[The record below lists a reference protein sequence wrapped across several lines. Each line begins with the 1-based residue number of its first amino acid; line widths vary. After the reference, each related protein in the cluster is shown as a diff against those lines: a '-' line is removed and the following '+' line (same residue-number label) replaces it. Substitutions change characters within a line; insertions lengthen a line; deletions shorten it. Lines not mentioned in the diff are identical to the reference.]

1 MAGALFPAA
10 QVGQVVLPLMVFHQL
25 QLFVCAVIAG
35 RYARAPMTAEG
46 DPRSARSTASG

>member
-25 QLFVCAVIAG
+25 QLLVCAVIAG
-35 RYARAPMTAEG
+35 RYARDPVTAEG
-46 DPRSARSTASG
+46 DPRTPRPTASG